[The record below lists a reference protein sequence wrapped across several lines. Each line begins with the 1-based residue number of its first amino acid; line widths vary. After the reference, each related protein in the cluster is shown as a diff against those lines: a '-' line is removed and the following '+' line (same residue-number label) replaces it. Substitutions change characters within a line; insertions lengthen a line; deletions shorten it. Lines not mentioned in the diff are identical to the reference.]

1 MRPDRVP
8 SPFGTRAPT
17 RQTANAGT
25 PVAPARPE
33 PAFARTLDADPLAV
47 RAVLRAAVARFARSI
62 GRDEAGILELALA
75 EVLNNVVEHGYDGQ
89 PPGLVRVVIGR
100 GPSFLNCRV
109 EDAGSPVPD
118 DVLMAADLD
127 EDPFPQGEPVPEGG
141 FGWKLIHSLVTDLR
155 YAQIDGYNRLNFR
168 IPLMAAGGSYD
179 VAGSARDGAA
189 VPQSCP
195 NASPS
200 KPESGGT
207 TVP

>member
-1 MRPDRVP
+1 MRPDRAP
-8 SPFGTRAPT
+8 SVFGARSTAPRSEPALT
-17 RQTANAGT
+17 VGQA
-25 PVAPARPE
+25 APGAPSASARPE
-33 PAFARTLDADPLAV
+33 PAFARTLDADPHAV

-75 EVLNNVVEHGYDGQ
+75 EVLNNVVEHGYNGQ
-89 PPGLVRVVIGR
+89 PAGLIRVVIGR

-118 DVLMAADLD
+118 EVLTLSLTED
-127 EDPFPQGEPVPEGG
+127 DPFPEGEPIPEGG

-168 IPLMAAGGSYD
+168 IPLSAGN
-179 VAGSARDGAA
+179 AA

-195 NASPS
+195 NTSPS

-207 TVP
+207 TAA